1 MTLMSPQDLAWL
13 EQDTPYLT
21 RQHQSSPV
29 FLWPTILSEQP
40 CNPVSSTLTTH
51 QHHLAEIWACP
62 RLLAPSLACAC
73 TFTESVAVTPQEG
86 RAGRSYRAQTFSGSR
101 DSSQDSGVS
110 QMTELMTK
118 ALAPGS
124 GK

>member
-86 RAGRSYRAQTFSGSR
+86 RAAEILPGTDIFRLKGQ
-101 DSSQDSGVS
+101 
-110 QMTELMTK
+110 
-118 ALAPGS
+118 LAGLW
-124 GK
+124 GLTND